1 MQKNIAPALAL
12 TLTFALAACEPGT
25 ASTPAGTV
33 DPAVAARNEAMALA
47 AVKDYVN
54 TNLVALAQAGAEL
67 QAAAPAPDADGW
79 NNTTDKAAVDAMK
92 TAWRKARQGY
102 EHIEGAIA
110 VLFPE
115 LDVATDERYDGFIE
129 METDTNLFDGE
140 VVTGIHAIERI
151 LWSAETRPEV
161 IEFEKG
167 LKNYQPAAFP
177 KTMAEAQAFKNGLC
191 QRLVSDLTMMRD
203 MFKGLAL
210 DAPAAYRGVIG
221 SVAEQ
226 IEKITLAETGEEESR
241 YANETLADM
250 RFNIEGGQATHAA
263 FRPWLLASNGGA
275 ALDQKITSGFQRLS
289 EALGTGTQLP
299 PVPPTWTA
307 ASPSATDLATPFGKL
322 YSLVKKEADDKDP
335 NSLVSAMEG
344 AANALGIKALP

>member
-1 MQKNIAPALAL
+1 MSKNIAPAFAL
-12 TLTFALAACEPGT
+12 TVTLALAACEPGT
-25 ASTPAGTV
+25 ATTPAGTV
-33 DPAVAARNEAMALA
+33 DPAVAARNEAMALT

-54 TNLVALAQAGAEL
+54 TNLVSLAQAGADL
-67 QAAAPAPDADGW
+67 QRAAPAPDADGW
-79 NNTTDKAAVDAMK
+79 NNVADKAAVDAMK
-92 TAWRKARQGY
+92 TAWRRARQGY

-129 METDTNLFDGE
+129 MDTDDNLFDGE

-151 LWSAETRPEV
+151 LWAAETRPEV

-167 LKNYQPAAFP
+167 LKNYKAAAFP
-177 KTMAEAQAFKNGLC
+177 KTQAEAEAFKNGLC
-191 QRLVSDLTMMRD
+191 QRLVNDLNMMRD

-210 DAPAAYRGVIG
+210 DTPAAYRGVIG

-250 RFNIEGGQATHAA
+250 RFNIEGGQATHLA
-263 FRPWLLASNGGA
+263 FRNWLLASKDGP
-275 ALDQKITSGFQRLS
+275 ALDQRITAGFQRVS
-289 EALGTGTQLP
+289 EALGSGTQLP
-299 PVPPTWTA
+299 PVPATWTA
-307 ASPSATDLATPFGKL
+307 VSPSAADLATPFGKL
-322 YSLVKKEADDKDP
+322 YTLVKKEADDKDP
-335 NSLVSAMEG
+335 SSLVSAME
-344 AANALGIKALP
+344 AAASALGIKALP